1 MPGSD
6 SRTSITLLGRL
17 RQAPADQAAWSEFVE
32 RYGRKIYGW
41 CRHWQLQEADAQDV
55 TQDVLLKLA
64 AKMRSFAYDRSGSF
78 RGWLKTLT
86 HHAWQDFIE
95 GRRRAGTGIGDTGG
109 GMGMPAGPRERSV
122 NRGSELMV
130 PNEPDARLTAID
142 THWSKLFEAHKTNGE
157 TTTAAQ
163 QEELLR
169 YYGAVR
175 RYLVGI
181 VHDAALAEELTQDF
195 AVRFLRGDFKRADP
209 ERGRFRDFLKT
220 ALRHLARDYWRKKEL
235 RALPKSC
242 SERFVAPALA
252 DDCLD
257 RLFLDRWREAL
268 LDRTWDALA
277 RLQDRTGQPYHT
289 TLRYKAEHPK
299 ARSAE
304 LGDHLSACRH
314 IELTPEAIRQLLHRA
329 REKFAD
335 LLVDEVARSLG
346 SADPGKLEQE
356 LVELDLLDY
365 CRPSLARRA
374 GTV

>member
-1 MPGSD
+1 MRPRS
-6 SRTSITLLGRL
+6 S
-17 RQAPADQAAWSEFVE
+17 AW
-32 RYGRKIYGW
+32 
-41 CRHWQLQEADAQDV
+41 
-55 TQDVLLKLA
+55 
-64 AKMRSFAYDRSGSF
+64 
-78 RGWLKTLT
+78 
-86 HHAWQDFIE
+86 
-95 GRRRAGTGIGDTGG
+95 RA
-109 GMGMPAGPRERSV
+109 SV
-122 NRGSELMV
+122 FECY
-130 PNEPDARLTAID
+130 EPEARLTAID

-181 VHDAALAEELTQDF
+181 VHDAGVAEELTQDF